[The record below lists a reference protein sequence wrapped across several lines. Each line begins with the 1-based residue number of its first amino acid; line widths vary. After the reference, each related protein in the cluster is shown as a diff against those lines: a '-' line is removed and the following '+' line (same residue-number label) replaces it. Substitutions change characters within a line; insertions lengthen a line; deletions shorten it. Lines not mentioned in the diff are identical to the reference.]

1 MPAGVRKH
9 GVGVSGM
16 LHKTIGV
23 ALIVVLGAGWWL
35 LAELKPAS
43 PEVVSEA
50 AATVPDGEPAAAMV
64 PSTTPGQG
72 PAEAEAPATQSAAP
86 ALQRSEP
93 VPASAVA
100 TVAAEPPA
108 EVVKTPASA
117 SASTPA
123 YADALATASRLQAS
137 GDRAGAEA
145 ALRQAMQAAGSA
157 LEAARAGMQLA
168 AISSN
173 QAERRQLLGAAVRQG
188 AVIGEDYEAVSRM
201 LRELN
206 RSPGPSLLPLL
217 EAGRYKVQA
226 NDSLWKLCNKVFP
239 DQFGATPE
247 VGLIQLVNGM
257 STDRLKLGQELAVP
271 TQPVTVSVDMLQHGL
286 SVWLGDTLVAAYR
299 VGLGKENRTP
309 AGSFTILVKQ
319 EKPTWFFDGRTI
331 PFGDPENVLGTRWLG
346 FDDQPGATGLGIH
359 GTTAPESIGRDES
372 MGCVRMRNEEVEE
385 LFDLLP
391 RGTRVTIS

>member
-1 MPAGVRKH
+1 
-9 GVGVSGM
+9 M

-35 LAELKPAS
+35 LAELR
-43 PEVVSEA
+43 PEAPELVTDAATMA
-50 AATVPDGEPAAAMV
+50 AAEAPTAAAV
-64 PSTTPGQG
+64 PPPAPVAK
-72 PAEAEAPATQSAAP
+72 PAEAVVPAAQPAAP

-93 VPASAVA
+93 VAASVVA
-100 TVAAEPPA
+100 EASVEPPA
-108 EVVKTPASA
+108 EAVRTPSA
-117 SASTPA
+117 AASTPA

-173 QAERRQLLGAAVRQG
+173 PAERRQLLGAAVRQG

-319 EKPTWFFDGRTI
+319 EKPTWFYDGRTI